1 VSNLRIERLPD
12 ASHWMQHEQPQ
23 HVLSRIETFLGPA

>member
-1 VSNLRIERLPD
+1 VSDLRIERLPN
-12 ASHWMQHEQPQ
+12 ASHWVLHEQPQ